1 MSEPRQP
8 RMFTV
13 TVESR
18 PDGIVLSPSDAY
30 TECLLKDVFTLLAGD
45 GQLRDDLYDLL
56 ENKPPAR
63 DPHIPDQPSRD
74 DRLAERLV
82 RALPAASRSLRLHQ
96 TAAASLRDRLAEIL
110 RGRRWSTG
118 RRNVA

>member
-56 ENKPPAR
+56 ENEEQR
-63 DPHIPDQPSRD
+63 DPHAIDQPSRD
-74 DRLAERLV
+74 DALAERLV

-118 RRNVA
+118 RRKAA